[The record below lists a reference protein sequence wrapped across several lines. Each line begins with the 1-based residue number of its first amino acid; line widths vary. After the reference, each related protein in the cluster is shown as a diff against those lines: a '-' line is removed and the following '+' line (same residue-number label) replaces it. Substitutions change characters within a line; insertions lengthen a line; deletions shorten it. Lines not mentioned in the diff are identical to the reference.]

1 MKNRTRNR
9 LIVGLSC
16 FTTLLYAC
24 SGGDTGEVGPN
35 TLSGG
40 STSTGGTG
48 GAIGVTGGV
57 SAVTGGTG
65 GATGGTGGANGGTGN
80 IITTVGG
87 SAGMAPVDPDASCG
101 KGTASANLKPVNMLV
116 MFDRSTSMNECIDGS
131 NPDDGPC
138 PTGSRWDSASAA
150 LNAFFASPDA
160 ADLGVALRFFP
171 HDLPAVG
178 CSNGNGNNGN
188 NGGCDV
194 NACAQVLVDMG
205 TLTADAAPTDV
216 HEGALIAAVGASG
229 PTESQGTPI
238 SAALDG
244 ALTWAAAYQAANP
257 EQRTVVVLV
266 TDGQPTAC
274 MQDFDDID
282 QIAADAL
289 AASGV
294 TTYAIGLTNMSGGG
308 VSQNDL
314 NGLAEAGGT
323 DQAFFVSDSAT
334 AATELTATLNA
345 IRGMA
350 IACDFPLPSSTTSGM
365 AIDPKLINVNYTP
378 TGGTEVQLGLVPSAA
393 DCGTEQAWY
402 YDDPVNPT
410 RILLCPSA
418 CSTVTADTGA
428 SISILAGCVPRIVDP
443 A

>member
-16 FTTLLYAC
+16 FTSLLYAC
-24 SGGDTGEVGPN
+24 SGGDTGEVN
-35 TLSGG
+35 TL
-40 STSTGGTG
+40 TGGTSSG
-48 GAIGVTGGV
+48 GKGGGIGVTGGV
-57 SAVTGGTG
+57 GVGGATGGTS
-65 GATGGTGGANGGTGN
+65 GGTGGANGGTGN
-80 IITTVGG
+80 VIVTTGG
-87 SAGMAPVDPDASCG
+87 SGGGAPVDPDTSCG
-101 KGTASANLKPVNMLV
+101 KGMASANLKPVNMIV
-116 MFDRSTSMNECIDGS
+116 MFDRSTSMDECLDGS

-138 PTGSRWDSASAA
+138 PTGSRWDSASSA
-150 LNAFFASPDA
+150 LNAFFSSPDA

-178 CSNGNGNNGN
+178 CSQD
-188 NGGCDV
+188 GCDV

-205 TLTADAAPTDV
+205 TLTAAAAPADT
-216 HEGALIAAVGASG
+216 HEGALVAAVGASA

-244 ALTWAAAYQAANP
+244 ALTWATTYQAAHP
-257 EQRTVVVLV
+257 EQRTVVVFV
-266 TDGQPTAC
+266 TDGEPNGCDT
-274 MQDFDDID
+274 DFDDIN

-294 TTYAIGLTNMSGGG
+294 TTYAIGLTTMTGGG
-308 VSQNDL
+308 VSQADM

-334 AATELTATLNA
+334 AAMELTATLNA

-350 IACDFPLPSSTTSGM
+350 IACDFPLPPSTTSGM

-378 TGGTEVQLGLVPSAA
+378 TGGAEVQLGLVPSAA
-393 DCGTEQAWY
+393 DCGTSQAWY
-402 YDDPVNPT
+402 YDDPANPM

-418 CSTVTADTGA
+418 CSTVTADAGA
-428 SISILAGCVPRIVDP
+428 SISILAGCVPRVVDP
-443 A
+443 T

>member
-16 FTTLLYAC
+16 FTSLLYAC
-24 SGGDTGEVGPN
+24 SGGDTGEVN
-35 TLSGG
+35 TL
-40 STSTGGTG
+40 TGGTSSG
-48 GAIGVTGGV
+48 GKGGGIGVTGGV
-57 SAVTGGTG
+57 GVG
-65 GATGGTGGANGGTGN
+65 GATGGTSGGTVGANGGTGN
-80 IITTVGG
+80 VIVTTGG
-87 SAGMAPVDPDASCG
+87 SGGGAPVDPDTSCG
-101 KGTASANLKPVNMLV
+101 KGMASANLKPVNMIV
-116 MFDRSTSMNECIDGS
+116 MFDRSTSMDECLDGS

-138 PTGSRWDSASAA
+138 PTGSRWDSASSA
-150 LNAFFASPDA
+150 LNAFFSSPDA

-178 CSNGNGNNGN
+178 CSQD
-188 NGGCDV
+188 GCDV

-205 TLTADAAPTDV
+205 TLTAAAAPADT
-216 HEGALIAAVGASG
+216 HEGALVAAVGASA

-244 ALTWAAAYQAANP
+244 ALTWAATYQAAHP
-257 EQRTVVVLV
+257 EQRTVVVFV
-266 TDGQPTAC
+266 TDGEPNGCDT
-274 MQDFDDID
+274 DFDDIN

-294 TTYAIGLTNMSGGG
+294 TTYAIGLTTMTGGG
-308 VSQNDL
+308 VSQADM

-334 AATELTATLNA
+334 AAMELTATLNA

-350 IACDFPLPSSTTSGM
+350 IACDFPLPPSTTSGM

-378 TGGTEVQLGLVPSAA
+378 TGGAEVQLGLVPSAA
-393 DCGTEQAWY
+393 DCGTSQAWY
-402 YDDPVNPT
+402 YDDPANPM

-418 CSTVTADTGA
+418 CSTVTADAGA
-428 SISILAGCVPRIVDP
+428 SISILAGCVPRVVDP
-443 A
+443 T

>member
-16 FTTLLYAC
+16 FTSLLYAC
-24 SGGDTGEVGPN
+24 SGGDTGEVN
-35 TLSGG
+35 TL
-40 STSTGGTG
+40 TGGTSSG
-48 GAIGVTGGV
+48 GKGGGIGVTGGV
-57 SAVTGGTG
+57 GVG
-65 GATGGTGGANGGTGN
+65 GATGGTSGGTVGANGGTGN
-80 IITTVGG
+80 VIVTTGG
-87 SAGMAPVDPDASCG
+87 SGGGAPVDPDTSCG
-101 KGTASANLKPVNMLV
+101 KGMASANLKPVNMIV
-116 MFDRSTSMNECIDGS
+116 MFDRSTSMDECLDGS

-138 PTGSRWDSASAA
+138 PTGSRWDSASSA
-150 LNAFFASPDA
+150 LNAFFSSPDA

-178 CSNGNGNNGN
+178 CSQD
-188 NGGCDV
+188 GCDV

-205 TLTADAAPTDV
+205 TLTAAAAPADT
-216 HEGALIAAVGASG
+216 HEGALVAAVGASA

-244 ALTWAAAYQAANP
+244 ALTWATTYQAAHP
-257 EQRTVVVLV
+257 EQRTVVVFV
-266 TDGQPTAC
+266 TDGEPNGCDT
-274 MQDFDDID
+274 DFDDIN

-294 TTYAIGLTNMSGGG
+294 TTYAIGLTTMTGGG
-308 VSQNDL
+308 VSQADM

-334 AATELTATLNA
+334 AAMELTATLNA

-350 IACDFPLPSSTTSGM
+350 IACDFPLPPSTTSGM

-378 TGGTEVQLGLVPSAA
+378 TGGAEVQLGLVPSAA
-393 DCGTEQAWY
+393 DCGTSQAWY
-402 YDDPVNPT
+402 YDDPANPM

-418 CSTVTADTGA
+418 CSTVTADAGA
-428 SISILAGCVPRIVDP
+428 SISILAGCVPRVVDP
-443 A
+443 T